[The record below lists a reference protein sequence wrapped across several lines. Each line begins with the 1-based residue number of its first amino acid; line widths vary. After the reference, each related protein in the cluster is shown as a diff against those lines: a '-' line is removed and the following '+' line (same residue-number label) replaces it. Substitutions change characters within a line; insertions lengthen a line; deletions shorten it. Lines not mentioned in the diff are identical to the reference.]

1 MCSNC
6 NDNDYK
12 IKEMLLL
19 TIKDLSGLKLQLSC
33 FDDVSSKIVKNHN
46 IRQLINI
53 DILKN
58 VSVNGNINYNCF
70 SVELSPIVGHI
81 HDNLQLDCHEKADNK
96 KLTNSSSVKPEI
108 LNSKAEY
115 YECDNLP
122 ANYQKSKKLITTPR
136 TTNKEHYEVDDSN
149 VVHNNYK
156 KLTVPIK
163 SKRIQPFE
171 SDDDELH
178 DNIQL
183 KTVVP
188 PKNIKP
194 SKSNNKQR
202 YVDSE
207 IIPGNY
213 IEKTISTNAKS
224 QNHRPVSSDD
234 EINYIRTSY
243 DNSPANYQKSKKLI
257 TTPSA
262 TNKKHYEVDDSND
275 VHNNYKNL
283 TVPIKNKQ
291 IQPFESDDDEL
302 HDNIQLKT
310 VVPPKNIKTSKSNN
324 KQRYVDSEI
333 IPGNYIEKTISTS
346 SGDNS
351 PAHYEKSKKLIA
363 TPSATNKEHY
373 EEDDSDVVHNNYK
386 TLTKLPNERKQIIVS
401 DFEDD
406 QPLVN
411 LKPNII
417 KPSKLSAPKT
427 PIQRKLRSSKI
438 DLDESNMSMKRS
450 PTLSFEQQN
459 NKKKSNK

>member
-1 MCSNC
+1 
-6 NDNDYK
+6 
-12 IKEMLLL
+12 
-19 TIKDLSGLKLQLSC
+19 
-33 FDDVSSKIVKNHN
+33 
-46 IRQLINI
+46 
-53 DILKN
+53 LKN

-81 HDNLQLDCHEKADNK
+81 HDNLQLDCHEKADNN

-194 SKSNNKQR
+194 
-202 YVDSE
+202 
-207 IIPGNY
+207 
-213 IEKTISTNAKS
+213 
-224 QNHRPVSSDD
+224 
-234 EINYIRTSY
+234 
-243 DNSPANYQKSKKLI
+243 
-257 TTPSA
+257 
-262 TNKKHYEVDDSND
+262 
-275 VHNNYKNL
+275 
-283 TVPIKNKQ
+283 
-291 IQPFESDDDEL
+291 
-302 HDNIQLKT
+302 
-310 VVPPKNIKTSKSNN
+310 SKSNN